1 MIPLTASETACLDY
15 IRRHE
20 GSDDGVDLNEMVER
34 IGDEYISAD
43 DPEIILCAVHS
54 LYRMGMIERRY
65 DGRYEIPEW

>member
-1 MIPLTASETACLDY
+1 MISLTASETMCLDY

-20 GSDDGVDLNEMVER
+20 MVDDGVDLNELVDGISR
-34 IGDEYISAD
+34 EYVSMD

-54 LYRMGMIERRY
+54 LHRMGMIERRY